1 MAKYFVNMW
10 PVKIVVVNY
19 CADNYVI
26 MLYMLPVATE
36 NAFAE
41 MLIADTISARFKAAD
56 LPFNS

>member
-1 MAKYFVNMW
+1 MW
-10 PVKIVVVNY
+10 SVKIVVVNY

-36 NAFAE
+36 IAIAE
-41 MLIADTISARFKAAD
+41 MLIADTISASFKAAD